1 MTVMN
6 RADHSDSAR
15 LKDRIV
21 AIDESIDIMERHAA
35 SMSIAEAELIEQMR
49 RWDRE
54 FKDEHLHSVPR
65 SRKHVR

>member
-6 RADHSDSAR
+6 RAGNPGNPR
-15 LKDRIV
+15 LQERIEV
-21 AIDESIDIMERHAA
+21 IDQTIDIMERHAA
-35 SMSIAEAELIEQMR
+35 SMSAAEDELIEEMR

-54 FKDEHLHSVPR
+54 YKDEHLHSVPR